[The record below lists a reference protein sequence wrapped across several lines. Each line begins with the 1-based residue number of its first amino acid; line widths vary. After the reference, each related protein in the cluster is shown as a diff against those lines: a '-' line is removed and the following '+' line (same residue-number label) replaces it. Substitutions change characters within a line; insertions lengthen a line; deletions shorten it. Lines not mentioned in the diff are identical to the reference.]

1 LLVAKSNFLKRFLT
15 LNLGLFVY
23 GIGIAMMVHASIG
36 LAPWDVLAQGIS
48 IQTGLSFGQ
57 STIAVSIF
65 VLLSWIPLKVRP
77 GIGSVLNGL
86 LLGVYADLALPFM
99 PSLDSYLL
107 KLVWFLI
114 GLIVIS
120 FATGLY
126 ISSNMGKGP
135 RDGLN
140 TGIATRFKLPFWQAR
155 SIVEVLVVLVGFLLG
170 GQVREGTLIFAIAI
184 GYLNQMALRLFRL
197 VDKGGRM

>member
-1 LLVAKSNFLKRFLT
+1 MIQSNFAFRFLK

-48 IQTGLSFGQ
+48 KQTGLSFGQ
-57 STIAVSIF
+57 STIAVSVM
-65 VLLSWIPLKVRP
+65 VLLAWIPLKVKP
-77 GIGSVLNGL
+77 GIGSILNAV
-86 LLGVYADLALPFM
+86 LLGIFADFWLPLM
-99 PSLDSYLL
+99 PKLDGYISQ
-107 KLVWFLI
+107 LVWFVL

-126 ISSNMGKGP
+126 ISCGMGKGP

-140 TGIATRFKLPFWQAR
+140 TGIAQRFKLPFWQAR
-155 SIVEVLVVLVGFLLG
+155 SIVEVVVVGAGFLLG
-170 GQVREGTLIFAIAI
+170 GQVREGTLIFAFAI
-184 GYLNQMALRLFRL
+184 GYLNQIGLRIFKL
-197 VDKGGRM
+197 VDKKGKL

>member
-1 LLVAKSNFLKRFLT
+1 MAKSNFPKRFLV

-48 IQTGLSFGQ
+48 KQTGLSFGQ
-57 STIAVSIF
+57 STIAVSVF
-65 VLLSWIPLKVRP
+65 VLLTWIPLRVKP

-86 LLGVYADLALPFM
+86 LLGIYADFALPFM
-99 PSLDSYLL
+99 PTLDSYFLQLL
-107 KLVWFLI
+107 WFLV
-114 GLIVIS
+114 GLAVIS

-140 TGIATRFKLPFWQAR
+140 TGLATRFKLPFWQAR
-155 SIVEVLVVLVGFLLG
+155 SMVEVLVVLIGFLLG
-170 GQVREGTLIFAIAI
+170 GQVREGTLIFAVAI
-184 GYLNQMALRLFRL
+184 GYLNQLALRLFRI

>member
-1 LLVAKSNFLKRFLT
+1 LLVTKSNFLKRFLT

-140 TGIATRFKLPFWQAR
+140 TGIATHFKLPFWQAR